1 MAFSVHEVVRVACVS
16 CTGVDSTTL
25 QTSHNNDFVNAK
37 SHAREKWGGE
47 TWWGPCQIYT
57 GKTKKKTQ
65 KEKQQQ
71 QKKQG
76 RLNFCPALLFECL
89 ELTNIQIAITRNGG
103 GQKVKI
109 DEVLSSCFYS
119 DYKQGRHASI
129 PEVPKMLKNSVCAL
143 WFEYVKKKQ
152 QQTNKKS

>member
-1 MAFSVHEVVRVACVS
+1 MQKRN
-16 CTGVDSTTL
+16 GG
-25 QTSHNNDFVNAK
+25 
-37 SHAREKWGGE
+37 REMVGTVLDLHWE
-47 TWWGPCQIYT
+47 NE
-57 GKTKKKTQ
+57 KKTQ

-71 QKKQG
+71 KKKQG